1 MAIDPLKTGTAS
13 PLDAA
18 RLGQTAANTGA
29 QGAAAAKGAGTSAP
43 GGTPAGTRD
52 SVELSADYKAL
63 AARSADAA
71 GAIGAAGATG
81 EAAGLSQERMREV
94 LDRMKSGFYDSAHV
108 RDQIAGRIQQD
119 LGL

>member
-1 MAIDPLKTGTAS
+1 MTMAIDPLKTGTAS

-18 RLGQTAANTGA
+18 RLGQTAANKGA
-29 QGAAAAKGAGTSAP
+29 QGAAPAKGAGTGAT
-43 GGTPAGTRD
+43 GGTPTGPRD
-52 SVELSADYKAL
+52 SLELSADYKAL

-71 GAIGAAGATG
+71 GAAGAAGD
-81 EAAGLSQERMREV
+81 AGLSPERMREV

>member
-18 RLGQTAANTGA
+18 RLGQTAANKGA

-52 SVELSADYKAL
+52 SVELSADYRAL

-71 GAIGAAGATG
+71 GAAG
-81 EAAGLSQERMREV
+81 EAAGLSPERMREV